1 MLYRNLPPANQR
13 LPFSSHRIV
22 CPLMPRL
29 RIPSIKSRSPP
40 SIRTRLIL
48 PPLFV
53 VFGNLICEHLAP
65 HSLSSGALCL
75 YRVWAFIQPRA
86 FAQLH
91 TTEKNFISFL
101 LKLSMS
107 ALQSNAAC
115 MLVEAHQYAHHRT
128 QARCLSNIFCDQLS
142 CAERVGLSV
151 YPQPKPY
158 NESKSLL
165 QKNLEA

>member
-1 MLYRNLPPANQR
+1 
-13 LPFSSHRIV
+13 
-22 CPLMPRL
+22 MPRL

-75 YRVWAFIQPRA
+75 YRVWGIHPTARLCPIAHDGKKFL
-86 FAQLH
+86 FL
-91 TTEKNFISFL
+91 SL